1 MAQAEDTELRDLVI
15 EALERNGSLAK
26 IRALLRANIFLA
38 FEDECENLKQNIN
51 LDNILKLPEG
61 LLALSVVHE
70 FLEFC
75 CLKNTLFVYMSE
87 SRQGNEYNYD
97 EKKILSEKLNL
108 PKCDTIKEP
117 ILLTLIKNMLKP
129 HQKKYFD
136 PNDNSNN
143 HEKCD
148 DKNYREEQNCTYI
161 LHEDSQSSTTNT
173 SQSDNSSDEKNK
185 LHLRLQLDNSDT
197 DTSSD
202 SARDKTSSEY
212 VPGDHILQIGNTGVK
227 SNYISKKSSDCVDAR
242 DQNKLVKC
250 DRPGNDATLLMSE
263 LKLTTNS
270 SSDSTSYVELK
281 PFTSFD
287 EKMLNTAGL
296 PIMETDVMDQTKT
309 NILSITNVQNDF
321 PSAKSTPLAKS
332 SESKVVEDNEKK
344 SLESGKSDGDTAE
357 FSYGD
362 DFSSSPISKFKDVT
376 DKPVKSESVQ
386 NELEKSS
393 NKNSSIESPHLT
405 SQSPHQT
412 SQSPHQS
419 SQSPHQTSQSPHQ
432 ISQSSQSSVS
442 LSDVADLISEKSSIS
457 HKNNKSNVSGSIHS
471 KDKADFKQSKLY
483 SDDSGDFT
491 ESPVPSLSNLSLD
504 IHSD

>member
-38 FEDECENLKQNIN
+38 FEDDCENLKQNVN

-61 LLALSVVHE
+61 ILALSIVHE

-97 EKKILSEKLNL
+97 GKKSLADKLNI
-108 PKCDTIKEP
+108 PRNDSVREP
-117 ILLTLIKNMLKP
+117 ILMSLIKNSLKL
-129 HQKKYFD
+129 HHKKSFD
-136 PNDNSNN
+136 PNTSNLKNHDN
-143 HEKCD
+143 CG
-148 DKNYREEQNCTYI
+148 DKNYRDDQNCTYI
-161 LHEDSQSSTTNT
+161 LHEDSQSNTTSN
-173 SQSDNSSDEKNK
+173 SNSDNSSDEKNK

-202 SARDKTSSEY
+202 SARDKSSSEY
-212 VPGDHILQIGNTGVK
+212 IPGDHILQTESNNVTNFISQK
-227 SNYISKKSSDCVDAR
+227 SNDHGDTRSQI
-242 DQNKLVKC
+242 NLVTHE
-250 DRPGNDATLLMSE
+250 RPQKDIPVLSNE
-263 LKLTTNS
+263 VKLTTNS
-270 SSDSTSYVELK
+270 SSDSTSYIELK
-281 PFTSFD
+281 PFNLLD

-296 PIMETDVMDQTKT
+296 PIIEDTKSSSSVKIQS
-309 NILSITNVQNDF
+309 NMQNDITS
-321 PSAKSTPLAKS
+321 PKSGTLASLSPVSLNKESDSKVENGEKASQQSAKS
-332 SESKVVEDNEKK
+332 DG
-344 SLESGKSDGDTAE
+344 ESGD

-362 DFSSSPISKFKDVT
+362 DFSSSPVSKFKDSAGRHF
-376 DKPVKSESVQ
+376 KPAESIQ
-386 NELEKSS
+386 DDLEKSP
-393 NKNSSIESPHLT
+393 NKNSSLE
-405 SQSPHQT
+405 
-412 SQSPHQS
+412 
-419 SQSPHQTSQSPHQ
+419 SPHQ

-442 LSDVADLISEKSSIS
+442 LSDVADLISEKSSLS
-457 HKNNKSNVSGSIHS
+457 NTNNKSKQSPGNRS
-471 KDKADFKQSKLY
+471 KDKVDVKSSKIY

>member
-38 FEDECENLKQNIN
+38 FEDECENLKQNVT
-51 LDNILKLPEG
+51 LDNILKVPEG
-61 LLALSVVHE
+61 LMALSVVHE

-75 CLKNTLFVYMSE
+75 CLKNTLFVYKPE
-87 SRQGNEYNYD
+87 SRQGTEYKYEGKKKLA
-97 EKKILSEKLNL
+97 EKMNL
-108 PKCDTIKEP
+108 PKFDMKEP
-117 ILLTLIKNMLKP
+117 ILLTLVKNMVKS
-129 HQKKYFD
+129 QNKYFD
-136 PNDNSNN
+136 SDANSNYN
-143 HEKCD
+143 HEKCEE
-148 DKNYREEQNCTYI
+148 KNYREEQNCTYI
-161 LHEDSQSSTTNT
+161 LHEDSQSSTTSN

-212 VPGDHILQIGNTGVK
+212 IPGDHILQTADNG
-227 SNYISKKSSDCVDAR
+227 SNYITQKSSDCVDAR
-242 DQNKLVKC
+242 GDNKLATFN
-250 DRPGNDATLLMSE
+250 RPRNETSLIMSE

-281 PFTSFD
+281 PFNSLD

-296 PIMETDVMDQTKT
+296 PIVETDCIQEQNSPKFV
-309 NILSITNVQNDF
+309 SVSNVQNDLVS
-321 PSAKSTPLAKS
+321 PKPGTLS
-332 SESKVVEDNEKK
+332 SSDSLITNKQVIETKAFEVSEKK
-344 SLESGKSDGDTAE
+344 SQDSGKSDADTAE

-362 DFSSSPISKFKDVT
+362 DFSSSPVSKFKENV
-376 DKPVKSESVQ
+376 DKQTKSSASIQ
-386 NELEKSS
+386 DDIEKSS
-393 NKNSSIESPHLT
+393 NKNVSVESPHHT
-405 SQSPHQT
+405 
-412 SQSPHQS
+412 
-419 SQSPHQTSQSPHQ
+419 
-432 ISQSSQSSVS
+432 SQSSQSSVS
-442 LSDVADLISEKSSIS
+442 LSDVADLISEKSSLSIS
-457 HKNNKSNVSGSIHS
+457 NNKSKVSGNNQS
-471 KDKADFKQSKLY
+471 KGMSDQKQSKVL

>member
-38 FEDECENLKQNIN
+38 FEDECDNLKQNVN

-61 LLALSVVHE
+61 IIALSVVHE

-87 SRQGNEYNYD
+87 SRQGNEYNYSG
-97 EKKILSEKLNL
+97 KKKLSEKLNI
-108 PKCDTIKEP
+108 PKCDNLKEP
-117 ILLTLIKNMLKP
+117 LLLTLIKNMLLP
-129 HQKKYFD
+129 HQKKFYD
-136 PNDNSNN
+136 SNAISNYNN
-143 HEKCD
+143 HEQHD
-148 DKNYREEQNCTYI
+148 GKNYREEQNCTYI
-161 LHEDSQSSTTNT
+161 LHEDSQSSTTSN

-212 VPGDHILQIGNTGVK
+212 IPGDHILQMESNSNQANHDTQKSNDPGNTR
-227 SNYISKKSSDCVDAR
+227 S
-242 DQNKLVKC
+242 QNMSITYN
-250 DRPGNDATLLMSE
+250 RPKNDTSLLMNE

-270 SSDSTSYVELK
+270 SSDSTSYLDLK
-281 PFTSFD
+281 PFNSLD

-296 PIMETDVMDQTKT
+296 PIVETHPMDQSNT
-309 NILSITNVQNDF
+309 NLLLGTNVQNDLS
-321 PSAKSTPLAKS
+321 PAKSGTLS
-332 SESKVVEDNEKK
+332 SNSVSHKQENVNKVIEVSEKK
-344 SLESGKSDGDTAE
+344 SQESGKSEGDTAE

-362 DFSSSPISKFKDVT
+362 DFSSSPVSKIKENIDQPT
-376 DKPVKSESVQ
+376 KSLVSTQ
-386 NELEKSS
+386 DALEKSLI
-393 NKNSSIESPHLT
+393 KNSTIESPH
-405 SQSPHQT
+405 QT
-412 SQSPHQS
+412 
-419 SQSPHQTSQSPHQ
+419 
-432 ISQSSQSSVS
+432 SQSSQSSVS
-442 LSDVADLISEKSSIS
+442 ISDVADLISEKSSLSVTNNRSKIS
-457 HKNNKSNVSGSIHS
+457 ESNHS
-471 KDKADFKQSKLY
+471 KGISDHKQSKVH

-491 ESPVPSLSNLSLD
+491 ESPIPSLSNLSLD

>member
-15 EALERNGSLAK
+15 EALEKNGSLAK

-38 FEDECENLKQNIN
+38 FEDECETLKQNVV

-87 SRQGNEYNYD
+87 SRQGSEYKYEGKKKLT
-97 EKKILSEKLNL
+97 EKMNL
-108 PKCDTIKEP
+108 PKSDNIKEP
-117 ILLTLIKNMLKP
+117 LLFTLLKNMLKP
-129 HQKKYFD
+129 QKKYFD
-136 PNDNSNN
+136 SNVNSKNS
-143 HEKCD
+143 HEKSED
-148 DKNYREEQNCTYI
+148 NNYRDEQNCTYI
-161 LHEDSQSSTTNT
+161 LHEDSQSSTTSS

-212 VPGDHILQIGNTGVK
+212 IPGDHILQVDNSGVNPN
-227 SNYISKKSSDCVDAR
+227 NYIVNKTSDCVDER
-242 DQNKLVKC
+242 DQKFITFN
-250 DRPGNDATLLMSE
+250 RPRSETALLMSE

-270 SSDSTSYVELK
+270 SSDSTSYAELK
-281 PFTSFD
+281 PFNSLD

-296 PIMETDVMDQTKT
+296 PIMETDVENETST
-309 NILSITNVQNDF
+309 NILPMANVQNDLTS
-321 PSAKSTPLAKS
+321 PKSAILTNILPASPKQD
-332 SESKVVEDNEKK
+332 SENKVPEVSEKK
-344 SLESGKSDGDTAE
+344 SPETGKSEGDTAE

-362 DFSSSPISKFKDVT
+362 DFSSSSVSKFKENIDIQM
-376 DKPVKSESVQ
+376 KSSGSAQ
-386 NELEKSS
+386 GELEKSL
-393 NKNSSIESPHLT
+393 NKNVPLDSL
-405 SQSPHQT
+405 HQT
-412 SQSPHQS
+412 
-419 SQSPHQTSQSPHQ
+419 
-432 ISQSSQSSVS
+432 SQSSQSSVS
-442 LSDVADLISEKSSIS
+442 LSDVADLISEKSSSSIS
-457 HKNNKSNVSGSIHS
+457 NIQSKQPGSTHS
-471 KDKADFKQSKLY
+471 KGKAEVKQSKVH

-491 ESPVPSLSNLSLD
+491 ESPIPSLSNLSLD

>member
-1 MAQAEDTELRDLVI
+1 MAQAEDTELRDLVM

-38 FEDECENLKQNIN
+38 FEDECENLKQNVN

-87 SRQGNEYNYD
+87 SRQGSAYKYEG
-97 EKKILSEKLNL
+97 KKKLSEKMNL
-108 PKCDTIKEP
+108 PKSDNIKEP
-117 ILLTLIKNMLKP
+117 ILLTVLKNMLKP

-136 PNDNSNN
+136 TNANSKYNS
-143 HEKCD
+143 HEKND
-148 DKNYREEQNCTYI
+148 DKNYRDEQNCTYI
-161 LHEDSQSSTTNT
+161 LHEDSQSSTTNS

-212 VPGDHILQIGNTGVK
+212 IPGDHILQVDNSGAN
-227 SNYISKKSSDCVDAR
+227 SSYIAKKSSDCVDSR
-242 DQNKLVKC
+242 DQNKFVTFT
-250 DRPGNDATLLMSE
+250 RPGNETLLMSE
-263 LKLTTNS
+263 LKLTANS

-281 PFTSFD
+281 PFNSLD

-296 PIMETDVMDQTKT
+296 PSVEMDVKDHSDT
-309 NILSITNVQNDF
+309 NIVSLRNVQNDLSSPKSASLSNKS
-321 PSAKSTPLAKS
+321 PSSHNQA
-332 SESKVVEDNEKK
+332 SENKIVEASEKK
-344 SLESGKSDGDTAE
+344 SVESGKSEGDTAE

-362 DFSSSPISKFKDVT
+362 DFSSSASKIKENI
-376 DKPVKSESVQ
+376 DKQS
-386 NELEKSS
+386 KSS
-393 NKNSSIESPHLT
+393 SSAQEELDRSLNKNATVE
-405 SQSPHQT
+405 SPHQT
-412 SQSPHQS
+412 
-419 SQSPHQTSQSPHQ
+419 
-432 ISQSSQSSVS
+432 SQSSQSSVS
-442 LSDVADLISEKSSIS
+442 LSDVADLISEKSSLSIT
-457 HKNNKSNVSGSIHS
+457 NNKSKPSGSTQS
-471 KDKADFKQSKLY
+471 KGKADVRQSKVH